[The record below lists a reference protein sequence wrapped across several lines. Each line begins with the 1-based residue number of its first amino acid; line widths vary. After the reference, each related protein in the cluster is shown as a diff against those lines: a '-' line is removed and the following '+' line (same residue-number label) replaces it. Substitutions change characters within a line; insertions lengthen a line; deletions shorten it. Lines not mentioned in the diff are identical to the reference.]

1 MKATEAR
8 RLRPAAA
15 LMPAIDQ
22 ISEAL
27 VRENITRAVSNVFK
41 TMLGRPASLHRSG
54 GSAGTEPLPR
64 VVTPQVVGTVGFV
77 GEASGLI
84 YLYLD
89 ENFAKQCTGHVLGM
103 SEYEMRSAGEDVVN
117 DAIGEMTNMV
127 AGSFKSALCD
137 AGYPCKLAIPSIL
150 RGHNFC
156 IERLSSA
163 LRHVY
168 HFECGE
174 HSVIA
179 DLIVKSCD

>member
-1 MKATEAR
+1 
-8 RLRPAAA
+8 
-15 LMPAIDQ
+15 MPAVAQ
-22 ISEAL
+22 ISETL
-27 VRENITRAVSNVFK
+27 IREMITRAVGNVVK
-41 TMLGRPASLHRSG
+41 TMLGHPVLLRDSG
-54 GSAGTEPLPR
+54 PECLPKLSAR
-64 VVTPQVVGTVGFV
+64 QVVGTVGFV
-77 GEASGLI
+77 GDASGLI
-84 YLYLD
+84 HLFLG
-89 ENFAKQCTGHVLGM
+89 EAFAIQCTRQVLGL
-103 SEYEMRSAGEDVVN
+103 SEFEIRSAGDSVVN
-117 DAIGEMTNMV
+117 DAVGELTNMV

-179 DLIVKSCD
+179 DIIVKSCD